1 MLYRED
7 SCVFSCLVFSSKSPL
22 KPSQSYR
29 SMWVYIDTYI
39 VYYIYTFNSSIYIY
53 TLSIAWQTIHWQL
66 LEGPIRLDILQFSGH
81 DSKVV
86 WHVLV
91 ARCCRQ
97 SEPKRAVGAGYNKW
111 RLWTGR
117 VYRYLSN
124 MVIPQFTDDCNHQDH
139 SYRTSWRLLIFV
151 FIYLRCLLCL
161 IIARIPILKHV
172 TTHAT

>member
-39 VYYIYTFNSSIYIY
+39 YIILHIRSILVYIYIY
-53 TLSIAWQTIHWQL
+53 IVHSLANNPLTTLGGSHKVGHFAVFWTWQQ
-66 LEGPIRLDILQFSGH
+66 
-81 DSKVV
+81 VV

-111 RLWTGR
+111 WLWTGR
-117 VYRYLSN
+117 FYRYLSN
-124 MVIPQFTDDCNHQDH
+124 MVIPQFTDDWNHQDH

-151 FIYLRCLLCL
+151 FIYLRTLFTMFDHCPDS
-161 IIARIPILKHV
+161 R
-172 TTHAT
+172 